1 MFKTTLSSQPLLTYS
16 DNPSIY
22 ILSTL
27 PTLLFCNFFSNLFCF
42 FFLFVFFF
50 FFWSH
55 TIIINAHFK
64 SRHTNSNSIGKEE
77 GSSSTGDGFEVPS
90 SYYSINIFQVTK
102 ADKKKIQKSKGKEI
116 KVGMRSY
123 TRQPSQPIR
132 PLQQKKSFCT
142 VTRLRSQCLKNSEH
156 RKPLK

>member
-27 PTLLFCNFFSNLFCF
+27 PTLFCNFLLISFFFCF
-42 FFLFVFFF
+42 FCVFIF

-102 ADKKKIQKSKGKEI
+102 AEEKKKRSKKSKGNEI

-132 PLQQKKSFCT
+132 PLQQKKVILYSDT
-142 VTRLRSQCLKNSEH
+142 SEKSVSQKF
-156 RKPLK
+156 RT

>member
-27 PTLLFCNFFSNLFCF
+27 PTLFFCSFFF
-42 FFLFVFFF
+42 FFLLISFFLLLFFFFPVVVYFCVFFF
-50 FFWSH
+50 FWGH

-102 ADKKKIQKSKGKEI
+102 AEEKKIQKSKGKEI

-132 PLQQKKSFCT
+132 PLQQKKVILYSDT
-142 VTRLRSQCLKNSEH
+142 S
-156 RKPLK
+156 